1 MHHAEAI
8 GLTNGGGD
16 TIHASAQLAEPSA
29 QPHISGACVPS
40 R

>member
-8 GLTNGGGD
+8 GLANGGCD
-16 TIHASAQLAEPSA
+16 TIHASAQPAEP
-29 QPHISGACVPS
+29 SGACVPS